1 MLYACFSFVDS
12 HNDTLNLALLQYTF
26 TGKEHKIKVAL
37 HGNSERSEN
46 YARTIPSVLEKL
58 KNASSTSTAKHALVK
73 VEITTGSVT
82 TALSAAGIPLV
93 DSK

>member
-26 TGKEHKIKVAL
+26 TGKEHKIKVAP
-37 HGNSERSEN
+37 HGNSVRSEN
-46 YARTIPSVLEKL
+46 YVRTIPSVLEKL

-73 VEITTGSVT
+73 VENTTGSVT